1 MTFNVWYG
9 GAQIDENQV
18 GRAIRESGADIVG
31 LQEPEGN
38 VPRIARL
45 SGLPYYDES
54 LHVISR
60 WPLFS
65 VKRGG
70 VRLDYAALDLD
81 SVVAIGN
88 LHLTSSPYGPE
99 AARDGQGPKKVL
111 ALERSVRLP
120 EIRPWLRPLARLGRP
135 APPPSSWATSTRPRT
150 STGPARPPRPSP
162 RA

>member
-1 MTFNVWYG
+1 M
-9 GAQIDENQV
+9 
-18 GRAIRESGADIVG
+18 
-31 LQEPEGN
+31 
-38 VPRIARL
+38 
-45 SGLPYYDES
+45 
-54 LHVISR
+54 ISR

-65 VKRGG
+65 VNRGG

-111 ALERSVRLP
+111 ALERSTRLP
-120 EIRPWLRPLARLGRP
+120 EIQPWLRPLARLGRAGTP
-135 APPPSSWATSTRPRT
+135 TFLVGDFNSPSHLDWTGAT
-150 STGPARPPRPSP
+150 AAAFP